1 MADTPEADDIRQAN
15 LRYLLNQ
22 WDPIGVAD
30 LVDDEYDC
38 LLSPLWDRLTHGA
51 TRASL
56 SEYLWFEIQDHFGL
70 DPERCHTDAFA
81 ERLLALA
88 ATWTS
93 SGPPGSAHGEG

>member
-1 MADTPEADDIRQAN
+1 MTDTPEAHGLSQAS
-15 LRYLLNQ
+15 LRHLLNQ

-38 LLSPLWDRLTHGA
+38 LLAPLWYQLTHGA

-56 SEYLWFEIQDHFGL
+56 SEYLWLEIQDHFGL
-70 DPERCHTDAFA
+70 DPEGCDIDALA

-88 ATWTS
+88 ATWTNS
-93 SGPPGSAHGEG
+93 DPRE

>member
-1 MADTPEADDIRQAN
+1 MIDNPEVHGPRQAG
-15 LRYLLNQ
+15 LRHLLNE

-30 LVDDEYDC
+30 VVDDEYDC
-38 LLSPLWDRLTHGA
+38 LLAPLWDRLTRGA

-56 SEYLWFEIQDHFGL
+56 SEYLWTEVEDHFGL
-70 DPERCHTDAFA
+70 DPERCDVDGFA

-93 SGPPGSAHGEG
+93 SDL